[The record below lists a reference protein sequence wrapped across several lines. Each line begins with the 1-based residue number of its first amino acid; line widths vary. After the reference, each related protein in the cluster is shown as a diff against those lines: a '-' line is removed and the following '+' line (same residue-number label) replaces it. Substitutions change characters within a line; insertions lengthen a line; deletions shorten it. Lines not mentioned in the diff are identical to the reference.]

1 MTIAPPAPSAGAS
14 LIIENAQLIG
24 GDWVPAASGETI
36 DVINPATGEV
46 LGRVPRGTAADVDAA
61 VRAALAAGGRVLM
74 ARTTIA
80 GVGHLVF
87 LADPS
92 DNVVGVMQY
101 DPDAEQRTAARTSPR
116 SGSNGRP
123 AHYK

>member
-1 MTIAPPAPSAGAS
+1 MNQLTHFAI
-14 LIIENAQLIG
+14 NA
-24 GDWVPAASGETI
+24 D
-36 DVINPATGEV
+36 D
-46 LGRVPRGTAADVDAA
+46 VPRTRRFYEQVFDWTFEAWGPPDFYRVAGDGRPGAALQARRSLVHGERTLGFECTVEVADVDAA

-101 DPDAEQRTAARTSPR
+101 DPDAE
-116 SGSNGRP
+116 
-123 AHYK
+123 